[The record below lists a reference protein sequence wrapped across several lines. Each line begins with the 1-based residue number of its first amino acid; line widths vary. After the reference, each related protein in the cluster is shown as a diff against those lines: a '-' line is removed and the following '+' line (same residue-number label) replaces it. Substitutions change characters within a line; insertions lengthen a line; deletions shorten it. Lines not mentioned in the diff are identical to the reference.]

1 MKQELLEKLPREII
15 FFHIIPY
22 TYNLQSKELLEDI
35 QSYALSKKI
44 LNNLYYKYWI
54 LSGSEIEPE
63 DKNWLLND
71 IYIYANEDFATMYGF
86 VDKFYTIYRRNILL
100 NTNVKVNNYIL
111 CLEKK
116 DIMTQINIFLGL
128 LLPKE
133 RIELIENRILLWD
146 DAEIG
151 GVNDWI

>member
-1 MKQELLEKLPREII
+1 M
-15 FFHIIPY
+15 
-22 TYNLQSKELLEDI
+22 D
-35 QSYALSKKI
+35 
-44 LNNLYYKYWI
+44 
-54 LSGSEIEPE
+54 
-63 DKNWLLND
+63 
-71 IYIYANEDFATMYGF
+71 
-86 VDKFYTIYRRNILL
+86 
-100 NTNVKVNNYIL
+100 VKVNNYIL

-116 DIMTQINIFLGL
+116 DVMTQINIFLGL